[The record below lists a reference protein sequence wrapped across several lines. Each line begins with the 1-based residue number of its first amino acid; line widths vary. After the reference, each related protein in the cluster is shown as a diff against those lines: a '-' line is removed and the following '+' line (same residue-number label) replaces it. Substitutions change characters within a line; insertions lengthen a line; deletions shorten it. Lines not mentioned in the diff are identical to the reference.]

1 MEPLKPEAKQK
12 LLNRPQA
19 SPQDVEEY
27 ERPLSERYTRDPN
40 PDPRTRPAAAPIAA
54 PSSSEARL
62 KDLYQKL
69 YGKTP

>member
-12 LLNRPQA
+12 LLNRPHA

-27 ERPLSERYTRDPN
+27 EKLLSERYTRDPN
-40 PDPRTRPAAAPIAA
+40 PDPRTRPATAPATVA
-54 PSSSEARL
+54 SSSEARL
-62 KDLYQKL
+62 RELYQKL